1 MEKTKQ
7 KTRVLAYTL
16 AKEIDLGYLESV
28 AGGQAVN
35 AAGHMTQHISNES
48 LSSIDYSFDY

>member
-7 KTRVLAYTL
+7 KARVLAYTL
-16 AKEIDLGYLESV
+16 AKEIDLGYLESI

-35 AAGHMTQHISNES
+35 SGNHMTHNITNTS
-48 LSSIDYSFDY
+48 LSSIDYAIDF